1 MFCRTPKTRENAA
14 TLLRDAVLKNAAK
27 KHPWESGGITTMK
40 EVFMPR
46 GQQTRTKK
54 HGARKNRRVTTEK
67 HDPDLQP
74 QHEQPLVTGP
84 AGLANYQEIK
94 QEKWNEF
101 KRGRLFNASGNR
113 VDRPNQAISIAQHE
127 ARQAGARNVPGK
139 KKAA

>member
-1 MFCRTPKTRENAA
+1 MREV
-14 TLLRDAVLKNAAK
+14 R
-27 KHPWESGGITTMK
+27 EEGGKEAPIEAWRHQTGE

-67 HDPDLQP
+67 HDPNLQE
-74 QHEQPLVTGP
+74 QEQPMTTGP

-94 QEKWNEF
+94 QEKWNQF